1 MLGKKA
7 IKITS
12 RLGSEFDSEVAIR
25 DNKYLVQTEDN
36 GEKKPLIIT
45 RVYLGGRILLTR
57 KTDYT
62 HVMEAPDKAGRVQE
76 LMLKQ
81 HHLVINMVKAGQFRE
96 TKTTS
101 DYLEEARVLLRNRS
115 KRSALRLLNE
125 ALEQYPDDPFL
136 LSYYGCLEAVANKN
150 YSLGIDTCQVAIE
163 NLRKKI
169 PFGEEFFYPVFY
181 LNLGRAYLAAG
192 MRKEALEAFQKGIS
206 IDPAD
211 KELLWETKK
220 LGVRQKPAV
229 PFLPRSNPINKYIG
243 KMLHTLKK

>member
-1 MLGKKA
+1 MLGRKA
-7 IKITS
+7 IRITS
-12 RLGSEFDSEVAIR
+12 RLGSEFDSEVTIG
-25 DNKYLVQTEDN
+25 DDKYLVQTEDS

-62 HVMEAPDKAGRVQE
+62 HVMEASDKAGRVQK
-76 LMLKQ
+76 LMVKQ
-81 HHLVINMVKAGQFRE
+81 HHLAINMVKAGQFKE
-96 TKTTS
+96 TKTTA
-101 DYLEEARVLLRNRS
+101 DYLDEAKDLLKSRN

-150 YSLGIDTCQVAIE
+150 YSFGIDTCHVAIE

-192 MRKEALEAFQKGIS
+192 KRKEALEAFQKGVS
-206 IDPAD
+206 IDPGD
-211 KELLWETKK
+211 KELLWEIKK
-220 LGVRQKPAV
+220 LGVRKKPPV
-229 PFLPRSNPINKYIG
+229 PFLPRANPINKYIG